1 MERETTVLIVGAGPA
16 GLATSACLNLKNI
29 PNIVLEREDCCA
41 SLWKKRAYD
50 RLKLHLAKQFCE
62 LPNMPFPSNAPTYIP
77 RKDFIRYLDDY
88 VSYFNVSPFYERT
101 VESASFDHT
110 RRNWVVM
117 AKNEVLDT
125 MEKYVAKFLVVATGE
140 NSEGYIPQ
148 NIPGLDSFNGEV
160 MHSSKYENGKKFEK
174 KKVLVVGSGNSGM
187 EIAFDLSNW
196 GARTSVVVRSPVH
209 ILSEELVK
217 LGMVLLKHLNVDL
230 VDKIV
235 LLLSKLKF
243 GNLSQYGIQTPNKG
257 PFYLKRATGR
267 SPVIDVGTIAKI
279 RAREIDVLPSIKNV
293 HGDNISFTNGETE
306 SYDAIV
312 FATGYKSTVGKWLKD
327 DGGFFGEN
335 GMPKK
340 RNPNHWKG
348 ENGLYCAGFA
358 RAGLFGIS
366 NDAKAISQDII
377 ARFKSS

>member
-77 RKDFIRYLDDY
+77 KKDFIQYLDDY

-230 VDKIV
+230 VDTIV

-279 RAREIDVLPSIKNV
+279 RAREIDVLSSIKNV
-293 HGDNISFTNGETE
+293 HGHNISFTNGETE

-327 DGGFFGEN
+327 DGGLFGEN

-366 NDAKAISQDII
+366 NDAKAISQDIS
-377 ARFKSS
+377 AHFKSS